1 MKIEMSQVWLS
12 TPIDY
17 LKIQECHRDI
27 IIDSLLDIKD
37 VSEVVHY
44 SEILVLVDITST
56 TDTEALQQINRVRN
70 DIKEAFKMF
79 GYQ

>member
-37 VSEVVHY
+37 VSEVVYY